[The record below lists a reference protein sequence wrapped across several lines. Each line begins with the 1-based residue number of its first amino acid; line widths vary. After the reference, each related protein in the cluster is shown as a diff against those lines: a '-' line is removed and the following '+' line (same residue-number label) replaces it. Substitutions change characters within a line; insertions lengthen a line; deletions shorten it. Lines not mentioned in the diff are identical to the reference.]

1 MASLLRR
8 QPCRLPQYTVLRQ
21 YLSTN
26 AQRPAPP
33 SQESPEVT
41 TFSDTSRPRPYY
53 AKHPPTRELP
63 RIKSKW
69 PGALATLAVAA
80 CGGALFMTY
89 ATNQEKLS
97 SSVFRSIIRSLRA
110 DPQMHEAL
118 GDAIRPQPEWWLN
131 GDPRVIGR
139 ISVLQGN
146 IDVSF
151 RVKGSKGTYFTHWI
165 RLKIFMTSFSGS
177 GTVYFTSIRKEK
189 GAPFTVLR
197 FKVICDDGTV
207 VNISDTL
214 PMEQP

>member
-151 RVKGSKGTYFTHWI
+151 RVKGSKG
-165 RLKIFMTSFSGS
+165 S